1 MISEFRVGQHYTNDE
16 IGVSLAVANLGGIRP
31 SVDGGRNLN
40 HIVIMTH
47 LNSETRIARENPY
60 NDRVEE
66 DILIFTGQGKSGNQ
80 TLSGGNK
87 RICEQLHNP
96 VPIFCF
102 ESSGRQRYVFRGLL
116 ELIRYYYENQVD
128 QNRDLRKVLIFEFR
142 IHSSPSVVPIRLA
155 RELTKSI
162 MPQSKLEEETILDEI
177 KPKESLIATN
187 PVTDLIEV
195 EEARSQLLSIN
206 PYRFEELLKSLIE
219 LNGFRD
225 VSITPPSH
233 DGGIDLNAYVCES
246 NIFFANTLVQFQ
258 AKRWRHAV
266 GSVEIN
272 GFRGAINSMAKGVF
286 VTTSRFTRAAIR
298 EAVHPSKPSI
308 SLIDGYSLVDLLRQ
322 SRLDLSPFFN

>member
-16 IGVSLAVANLGGIRP
+16 IGISLRVANLGGIRP

-40 HIVIMTH
+40 HIAIMTH
-47 LNSETRIARENPY
+47 LDSEARVARENPY
-60 NDRVEE
+60 NDRIEG

-80 TLSGGNK
+80 TLAGGNK
-87 RICEQLHNP
+87 RICEQLNEP

-102 ESSGRQRYVFRGLL
+102 ENAGRQRYIFRGLL
-116 ELIRYYYENQVD
+116 ELLRYYYEHQVD

-142 IHSSPSVVPIRLA
+142 VHSSPAIVPITLA
-155 RELTKSI
+155 KALTQSI
-162 MPQSKLEEETILDEI
+162 MPQSKFEEESIMEETT
-177 KPKESLIATN
+177 PPESLKTKDLGC
-187 PVTDLIEV
+187 DLIET
-195 EEARSQLLSIN
+195 EQARSQLLSID
-206 PYRFEELLKSLIE
+206 PYRFEEMLKSLIE

-225 VSITPPSH
+225 VQVTPASQ
-233 DGGIDLNAYVCES
+233 DGGIDLNAYVCEA
-246 NIFFANTLVQFQ
+246 NIYFANTLVQFQ

-308 SLIDGYSLVDLLRQ
+308 SLIDGYSLVDLLRRSQ
-322 SRLDLSPFFN
+322 LNLTPFF